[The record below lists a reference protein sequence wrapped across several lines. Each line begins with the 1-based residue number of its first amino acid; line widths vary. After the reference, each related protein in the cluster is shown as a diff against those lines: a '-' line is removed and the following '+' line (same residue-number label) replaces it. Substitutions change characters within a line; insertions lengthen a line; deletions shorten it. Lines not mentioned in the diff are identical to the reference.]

1 MAMDNF
7 DTVKLC
13 YTAIFHIVNLHFT
26 SLTTSMPLPVA
37 VLKFTSGSGLF
48 IAMSQIE

>member
-13 YTAIFHIVNLHFT
+13 YTAIIVNLHFT